1 MSFCFLLIMVNWIIS
16 DFPFGCFVFFVVLN
30 VAGYI
35 LFDTKSLCKVS
46 MGICIK
52 TIFIPLT
59 SVTFIFEYVNK
70 IKNYD
75 EKLEKII
82 IPEFIQNRPFRETN
96 SVQKDKILEV
106 ILRNV
111 NTKFVSEMKKQYTF
125 KNIEQLVNFL
135 NNIIAGF
142 LERYFE
148 RYKDLPIED
157 IRGWDKM
164 LLVAKNIQDEDLKDL
179 YAGWVSQDTVQ
190 KYSSIRPTTHEIALS
205 TNWNRKLSIPND
217 INTMIKMRTIIC
229 FLNIPHVMER
239 ILYCRRLSVV
249 RNCR

>member
-16 DFPFGCFVFFVVLN
+16 DFPFGWFVFFVVLN

-35 LFDTKSLCKVS
+35 LFDTKSLWKVS
-46 MGICIK
+46 MGICII

-70 IKNYD
+70 MKNYD

-125 KNIEQLVNFL
+125 KSIEQLMKFHD
-135 NNIIAGF
+135 NIIAEF
-142 LERYFE
+142 TKRYFE
-148 RYKDLPIED
+148 KYKDLPLED
-157 IRGWDKM
+157 IQGWDRI
-164 LLVAKNIQDEDLKDL
+164 LLIAKNIQDEDLRDV
-179 YAGWVSQDTVQ
+179 YADMFSPEIIQ
-190 KYSSIRPTTHEIALS
+190 KYSNIRPIIQENSLA
-205 TNWNRKLSIPND
+205 TNES
-217 INTMIKMRTIIC
+217 
-229 FLNIPHVMER
+229 
-239 ILYCRRLSVV
+239 
-249 RNCR
+249 